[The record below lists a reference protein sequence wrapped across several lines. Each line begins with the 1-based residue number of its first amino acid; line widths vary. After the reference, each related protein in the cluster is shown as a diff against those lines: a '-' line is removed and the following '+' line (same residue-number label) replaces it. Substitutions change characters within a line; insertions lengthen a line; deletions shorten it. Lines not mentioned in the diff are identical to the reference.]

1 MATYTSTQR
10 TWIWAI
16 SGLAEDGVNH
26 ITPMA
31 LATNGVDAQ
40 PAVGVS
46 VFEGSYRALVARVGG
61 DLKQALDGGGS
72 FPVSGQSRDLS
83 GSVTFVLDDRTAP
96 EIARFFLASSAT
108 RKPLT
113 TVGPATAWTPTN
125 EQLYLAGQDGISVN
139 DVLYCQRQAFRVVT
153 LEPVSGRVL
162 VRAQIPSPTSPGS
175 LVSIS
180 TPVATQPVG
189 HFGTWRGSISPGQTP
204 EPPFNDNRVY
214 KVNPFIRGREVLL
227 YVRDGDNPL
236 ESERVYAR
244 LVIDGSPTVNETGTE
259 VTIKL
264 RGILGLI
271 GDRRLNTDAVTYV
284 ALMRTQETSDAS
296 GENVNGGAQLIKT
309 GGDQAVWQR
318 SAVRV
323 VQMKDAILAGVAVS
337 PVDASSLQAEIELVN
352 NLTVVERSS
361 VTRQPWLSEPL
372 PTSGRVNASE
382 LLVSAPLDSAPLDF
396 GSAMDATAHPLYCSD
411 LSRVAD
417 HPLEMVLQFLG
428 ALPSNL
434 PDHWRCSVPASWVD
448 VEDVLRLANNTYP
461 WARPWPGEVWG
472 VDGKPVKAMD
482 VLTGLMRP
490 LFCAFA
496 FASDGR
502 LTITGLA
509 DFETDETLGVDRV
522 LPGRSVSIDQANT
535 VDALV
540 MRTGVSFADDE
551 IAHTV
556 RADDG
561 FGGVSFPYSDSTIT
575 IDAPGLVHPDTPVGT
590 GIRFVPSVA
599 SMIESMTSIAQL
611 FRYSLPV
618 YDLEVTGV
626 SKVHAGRVYTFRAYG
641 LRSAETGL
649 TNDGALSF
657 SGYVTSSTE
666 DIGRA
671 ADALTQ
677 RVTVLRL
684 PFTLSAIGP
693 AGDIASARNRGGQT
707 SLALT
712 PVKYTDPVT
721 YTVRGVSYTKDVQ
734 QFAVGQ
740 ECMILDKHG
749 AKKTETFEIDAI
761 SEVDST
767 IIVAGVIALVG
778 SGNYSSGNHAA
789 GDTIVLAD
797 YADAIDADTAVYTWL
812 AAGYGWAV

>member
-1 MATYTSTQR
+1 VATHTSTKR

-46 VFEGSYRALVARVGG
+46 VFEGTYRALVARVGG
-61 DLKQALDGGGS
+61 DFRQALDGGGS

-96 EIARFFLASSAT
+96 EIARFFLATSAT

-113 TVGPATAWTPTN
+113 TVGPTVSWTPTSA
-125 EQLYLAGQDGISVN
+125 ELYLAGQDGIAVN

-153 LEPVSGRVL
+153 LEPGSGRVL

-175 LVSIS
+175 M
-180 TPVATQPVG
+180 VAIGTSVASQPVG
-189 HFGTWRGSISPGQTP
+189 HFGTWRGAISAAQSP
-204 EPPFNDNRVY
+204 EPPFSDNRVY

-227 YVRDGDNPL
+227 YVRDGDDPL
-236 ESERVYAR
+236 QSEQVYAR
-244 LVIDGSPTVNETGTE
+244 MVIDGSPTVNETGTE

-271 GDRRLNTDAVTYV
+271 GDRKLNTDAVTYR
-284 ALMRTQETSDAS
+284 AIIGTQETRDAT
-296 GENVNGGAQLIKT
+296 GDAINVGAQLLKT
-309 GGDQAVWQR
+309 GGGLAVWR
-318 SAVRV
+318 KSAVRV
-323 VQMKDAILAGVAVS
+323 VQIKDSILAGVAVS
-337 PVDASSLQAEIELVN
+337 PVDASSSQAEIQGIA
-352 NLTVVERSS
+352 NLTVVERSN
-361 VTRQPWLSEPL
+361 VLRQPWLSDPL
-372 PTSGRVNASE
+372 PTDGGHNASE
-382 LLVSAPLDSAPLDF
+382 LLVSAPLDAAPINF
-396 GSAMDATAHPLYCSD
+396 GNAMDATAHPLYCSD

-434 PDHWRCSVPASWVD
+434 PDHWRCSVPSSWVD
-448 VEDVLRLANNTYP
+448 VDDVLRLANNTYG

-472 VDGKPVKAMD
+472 HDGKPVKAMD
-482 VLTGLMRP
+482 VLTGMMRP

-496 FASDGR
+496 FAPDGR
-502 LTITGLA
+502 LTVTGLA

-522 LPGRSVSIDQANT
+522 LPGRSVSIDQSNT

-575 IDAPGLVHPDTPVGT
+575 IDAPGLMHPDTPIGA

-599 SMIESMTSIAQL
+599 AMIESMTSIAQL

-618 YDLEVTGV
+618 YDLEVTGA

-641 LRSAETGL
+641 LRDAETGL
-649 TNDGALSF
+649 TDLGPLSF

-693 AGDIASARNRGGQT
+693 AGDIASARNTGGDT
-707 SLALT
+707 SLGLT
-712 PVKYTDPVT
+712 PMKYIDPVT
-721 YTVRGVSYTKDVQ
+721 YTVRGAAYTKDVQ

-740 ECMILDKHG
+740 ECMIIDKNG
-749 AKKTETFEIDAI
+749 AQKTQTFEIGAI

-767 IIVAGVIALVG
+767 LTAVGIIALVG
-778 SGNYSSGNHAA
+778 SGSYSSGNHAA